1 VRHGAAAAYESHAK
15 PILPDSYQ
23 LILDNTF
30 LYSLFIACKDIKK
43 IFSKQIIWQKMTKS
57 KEIIRQKLTKSKEIM
72 HLVRELS
79 PFFFDFAAPKFGNFK
94 D

>member
-1 VRHGAAAAYESHAK
+1 
-15 PILPDSYQ
+15 
-23 LILDNTF
+23 
-30 LYSLFIACKDIKK
+30 
-43 IFSKQIIWQKMTKS
+43 MTKS